1 LYALSTKL
9 PPTQDS
15 YAKSFVDFIMTNKW
29 SKVLQLDEAIEFI
42 KAKLASVGG
51 NYVIDDHEFSVATGV
66 GINVS
71 ETECQKLIDDAFNL
85 YKAEIDE
92 LKYDF

>member
-15 YAKSFVDFIMTNKW
+15 YVKSFVDFIMTNKW
-29 SKVLQLDEAIEFI
+29 TKVLQLDEAIEFI
-42 KAKLASVGG
+42 KAKLAIVGG
-51 NYVIDDHEFSVATGV
+51 NYAIDDNEFAVATGV

-71 ETECQKLIDDAFNL
+71 ESECQKLIDDAFNL
-85 YKAEIDE
+85 FKADIDE